1 MRRTAIILVAIL
13 AAGCGAETDTQ
24 TTAASAPPTTSAPA
38 ERDLCGML
46 TMDQLQTAAG
56 LVKATGASS
65 TSGGADVCTWT
76 GENGKIVIAQVFPS
90 ASSYDQSRT
99 AFESQYG
106 GTAQDVTAVG
116 DKAFFIDGTTGRVP
130 TGTLVAQ
137 KGSTP
142 LSVQVMGGTSD
153 AATRQ
158 GEATAIAHVL
168 LGNL

>member
-1 MRRTAIILVAIL
+1 MKRTGIILVAIL
-13 AAGCGAETDTQ
+13 AAACGAETETE
-24 TTAASAPPTTSAPA
+24 TATGAAPATASAPAA
-38 ERDLCGML
+38 RDLCGML

-76 GENGKIVIAQVFPS
+76 GENGRIVIAQIFPS
-90 ASSYDQSRT
+90 ASSYDQARQ

-106 GTAQDVTAVG
+106 GTAQEVSAVG
-116 DKAFFIDGTTGRVP
+116 EKAFFIDGNTGRVP

-142 LSVQVMGGTSD
+142 VSIQVMGGTGD

-158 GEATAIAHVL
+158 GEATAIAHVI